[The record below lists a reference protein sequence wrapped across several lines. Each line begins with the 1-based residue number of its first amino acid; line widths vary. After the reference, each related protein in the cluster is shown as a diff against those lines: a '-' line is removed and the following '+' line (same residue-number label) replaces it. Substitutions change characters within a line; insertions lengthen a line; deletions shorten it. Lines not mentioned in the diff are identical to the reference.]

1 MVMQESRLKVAD
13 NSGPR
18 ELLVIR
24 VMGGSKVKYGN
35 IGDIVVGTVKKAIP
49 NSNIPEGKVVKAVIV
64 RSVEGVRRKDG
75 SYIKFDDNACV
86 LIKDDKSPI
95 GTRVLGPVARELR
108 DKDFMKIVSLENEVI
123 IISGKDKGKEGKI
136 IKTLRKEDRVV
147 VEGINIVKKHL
158 KPRYTNETGT
168 IQETEAPIHVSNVKK
183 VEEKVK
189 SAKTSKKK
197 AS

>member
-1 MVMQESRLKVAD
+1 M
-13 NSGPR
+13 
-18 ELLVIR
+18 
-24 VMGGSKVKYGN
+24 KVKVE
-35 IGDIVVGTVKKAIP
+35 DQVK
-49 NSNIPEGKVVKAVIV
+49 
-64 RSVEGVRRKDG
+64 
-75 SYIKFDDNACV
+75 
-86 LIKDDKSPI
+86 
-95 GTRVLGPVARELR
+95 
-108 DKDFMKIVSLENEVI
+108 I
-123 IISGKDKGKEGKI
+123 IAGKDKGKEGKI

-158 KPRYTNETGT
+158 KPRYTNETGS